1 MKIKMYLMD
10 AKFEII
16 LVGLLSLMISQKVNG
31 QLNGKFFQ

>member
-1 MKIKMYLMD
+1 MD

>member
-16 LVGLLSLMISQKVNG
+16 LVGLLSLMISKKVNG